1 MVRAKDR
8 VVGSDSNVMPGSV
21 SGMTNAER
29 EVLTWE
35 RFGESNRELA
45 TVIHDSGYRPDL
57 VIAIARGGMLFAG
70 GLAYALGIKAC
81 DALNIEFY
89 TGVGETLPEP
99 AVLKPELDH
108 AALDGA
114 RVLLVDDVADSGKT
128 LRLAVDLLAERA
140 AEVRSAVL
148 YTKPTTII
156 QPDFTW
162 AVTDRWITFPW
173 SALPPVGESLRAE

>member
-1 MVRAKDR
+1 M
-8 VVGSDSNVMPGSV
+8 MQP
-21 SGMTNAER
+21 ER

-45 TVIHDSGYRPDL
+45 QVIHDSGYRPDL
-57 VIAIARGGMLFAG
+57 VVAIARGGMLFAG

-89 TGVGETLPEP
+89 TGVGTTLENPE
-99 AVLKPELDH
+99 VLKPLLD
-108 AALDGA
+108 ADALDGA
-114 RVLLVDDVADSGKT
+114 SVLLVDDVADSGRT
-128 LRLAVDLLAERA
+128 LRLSVDLLTERA

-156 QPDFTW
+156 QPDYTW
-162 AVTDRWITFPW
+162 ATTDRWITFPW
-173 SALPPVGESLRAE
+173 SALPPIGEAEGTEA

>member
-1 MVRAKDR
+1 
-8 VVGSDSNVMPGSV
+8 
-21 SGMTNAER
+21 MTEPER
-29 EVLTWE
+29 EILTWS

-45 TVIHDSGYRPDL
+45 TIIHFSGYRPDL
-57 VIAIARGGMLFAG
+57 VVAIARGGMLFAG

-99 AVLKPELDH
+99 AVLKPLLDTD
-108 AALDGA
+108 ALEGA
-114 RVLLVDDVADSGKT
+114 RVLLVDDVADSGRT
-128 LRLAVDLLAERA
+128 LRLAVDLLADRA

-156 QPDFTW
+156 QPDYTW
-162 AVTDRWITFPW
+162 STTDRWITFPW
-173 SALPPVGESLRAE
+173 SAEPPVGGSAVA

>member
-1 MVRAKDR
+1 
-8 VVGSDSNVMPGSV
+8 MPEP
-21 SGMTNAER
+21 ER
-29 EVLTWE
+29 EILTWS

-45 TVIHDSGYRPDL
+45 FVIRASGYRPDL
-57 VIAIARGGMLFAG
+57 VVAIARGGMLFAG

-89 TGVGETLPEP
+89 TGVGQTLPEP
-99 AVLKPELDH
+99 EILKPLLDTD
-108 AALDGA
+108 ALEGA

-128 LRLAVDLLAERA
+128 LRLAVDLLSERA

-156 QPDFTW
+156 QPDYTW
-162 AVTDRWITFPW
+162 ATTDRWITFPW
-173 SALPPVGESLRAE
+173 SAEPPLD

>member
-1 MVRAKDR
+1 
-8 VVGSDSNVMPGSV
+8 
-21 SGMTNAER
+21 MTVAER

-45 TVIHDSGYRPDL
+45 TVIHESGYRADL
-57 VIAIARGGMLFAG
+57 VVAIARGGMLFAG

-89 TGVGETLPEP
+89 TGIGQTLTEPE
-99 AVLKPELDH
+99 VLKPLLDSD
-108 AALDGA
+108 ALAGA
-114 RVLLVDDVADSGKT
+114 RVLLVDDVADSGRT

-156 QPDFTW
+156 QPDYSW
-162 AVTDRWITFPW
+162 ATTDRWITFPW
-173 SALPPVGESLRAE
+173 SAEPPVGETVGE

>member
-1 MVRAKDR
+1 
-8 VVGSDSNVMPGSV
+8 
-21 SGMTNAER
+21 MTTAER
-29 EVLTWE
+29 EILTWP

-45 TVIHDSGYRPDL
+45 TTIWESGYRPDL

-89 TGVGETLPEP
+89 TGVGQTLPEP
-99 AVLKPELDH
+99 AILKPHLD
-108 AALDGA
+108 AESLDGA
-114 RVLLVDDVADSGKT
+114 RILLVDDVADSGRT
-128 LRLAVDLLAERA
+128 LRLAVDLLAERSL
-140 AEVRSAVL
+140 EVRSAVL

-156 QPDFTW
+156 QPDYTW

-173 SALPPVGESLRAE
+173 SAEPPVSETLR

>member
-1 MVRAKDR
+1 
-8 VVGSDSNVMPGSV
+8 
-21 SGMTNAER
+21 MTVAER
-29 EVLTWE
+29 EILTWT

-45 TVIHDSGYRPDL
+45 SVIRLSGYRPDL

-89 TGVGETLPEP
+89 TGIGETLSEP
-99 AVLKPELDH
+99 AVLKPLLD
-108 AALDGA
+108 ADALEGA
-114 RVLLVDDVADSGKT
+114 KVLLVDDVADSGRT
-128 LRLAVDLLAERA
+128 LRLAVDLLSERA

-156 QPDFTW
+156 QPDYTW
-162 AVTDRWITFPW
+162 AMTDRWITFPW
-173 SALPPVGESLRAE
+173 SAEPPV

>member
-1 MVRAKDR
+1 MAD
-8 VVGSDSNVMPGSV
+8 
-21 SGMTNAER
+21 AER
-29 EVLTWE
+29 EILSWA
-35 RFGESNRELA
+35 RFGEANRELA
-45 TVIHDSGYRPDL
+45 TVVRMSGYRPDL
-57 VIAIARGGMLFAG
+57 VVAIARGGMLFAG

-99 AVLKPELDH
+99 EVLAPHLDPDS
-108 AALDGA
+108 LEGA
-114 RVLLVDDVADSGKT
+114 RVLLVDDVADSGRT

-156 QPDFTW
+156 QPDYTW
-162 AVTDRWITFPW
+162 ATTDLWITFPW
-173 SALPPVGESLRAE
+173 SAQPPV